1 MPVKTDVNPEELR
14 KGEERYRAFVQQSSE
29 GIWCFDVERPI
40 LVELPEDEQIRQCYR
55 FAYLAECNDA
65 MARMYGMDTAA
76 QLRGARLDDFMPETD
91 PYNIDFLKAFI
102 RSGYRLR
109 DAESHEVDK
118 DGRPKYFLN
127 NFFGIVEDGRLL
139 RAWGV
144 QRDVTEARRSQEALR
159 HSEER
164 YRRLVE
170 ILPDAVFILVG
181 GRFVFVNG
189 AAANLLGA
197 RCAADLVGRLVLEII
212 HPDYRDAV
220 EKRIRDLGEGK
231 PVTGMLPRKLLRLDG
246 TDVDVEV
253 AACDFEYHGKP
264 AVLAVAHDVTAR
276 LNLESQ
282 LRQSQKMEAV
292 GRLAGGVAH
301 DFNNLLTV
309 ITGRCN
315 LILRGIN
322 GNAAMR
328 QELEEV
334 RKAGERA
341 AALTRQ
347 LLAFS
352 RKQALQPKVIDL
364 NTVIEG
370 MSKLLHRLIGEDVE
384 LVSTL
389 AAGLRHVKAD
399 PGQIEQV
406 VMNLAVNARDA
417 MPGGGRLTIETS
429 NTRLDSSRLANLPA
443 ATAGDYVMVR
453 VSDTGKGMND
463 QVQSHVFE
471 PFFTMKEK
479 GEGTGLGL
487 ATVYGIVRQSGGH
500 IWLESAPGKGTTFI
514 FCLPAADE
522 ALDTEEPKESRGVLR
537 RGTETVLV
545 VEDEQVVRDLACDIL
560 RLSGYLVLSASS
572 CGEARKLS
580 AAHAGPIHL
589 LLADVVMPHMSGPE
603 LAGCL
608 TASRP
613 EMKILFMSGYA
624 REAMVHRGVLPPDS
638 PFLQK
643 PFAPD
648 ALSRRVREILD
659 TPDTLP

>member
-1 MPVKTDVNPEELR
+1 MPAKTDVNPEELR
-14 KGEERYRAFVQQSSE
+14 KSEERHRAFVEQSSE
-29 GIWCFDVERPI
+29 GIWCFDLERPI
-40 LVELPEDEQIRQCYR
+40 LVDLPDDEQVRQCYQS
-55 FAYLAECNDA
+55 AYLAECNDA
-65 MARMYGMDTAA
+65 MARMYGMDSAS
-76 QLRGARLDDFMPETD
+76 QLRGARLGDLMPETD
-91 PYNIDFLKAFI
+91 PHNISFLKAFI

-109 DAESHEVDK
+109 DAESHEVDA
-118 DGRPKYFLN
+118 DGRPKHFLN

-144 QRDVTEARRSQEALR
+144 QRDVTEARRSREALR
-159 HSEER
+159 QSEER
-164 YRRLVE
+164 YRQLVE
-170 ILPDAVFILVG
+170 ILPDAVFIHAD

-189 AAANLLGA
+189 AAVNLLGA
-197 RCAADLVGRLVLEII
+197 RCAADLVGRTVLDII
-212 HPDYRDAV
+212 HPEYRDMV
-220 EKRIRDLGEGK
+220 ERRIRDLGEGK

-246 TDVDVEV
+246 TDIDVEV
-253 AACDFEYHGKP
+253 AARDFQHHGKP
-264 AVLAVAHDVTAR
+264 AVLAVARDVTAR

-322 GNAAMR
+322 GNAGMR

-384 LVSTL
+384 LVSRL

-429 NTRLDSSRLANLPA
+429 NTRLDSPRLASLPA

-453 VSDTGKGMND
+453 VSDTGKGMSD
-463 QVQSHVFE
+463 QVQAHVFE

-500 IWLESAPGKGTTFI
+500 IWLESASGKGTTFTI
-514 FCLPAADE
+514 CLPAADE
-522 ALDTEEPKESRGVLR
+522 ALDAEEPKECREILR

-545 VEDEQVVRDLACDIL
+545 VEDEQVVRDLACDVL
-560 RLSGYLVLSASS
+560 RLSGYLVLSARS
-572 CGEARKLS
+572 CDEARRLS
-580 AAHAGPIHL
+580 AAHDGPIHL
-589 LLADVVMPHMSGPE
+589 MLADVVMPHMNGPE

-608 TASRP
+608 TTSRP
-613 EMKILFMSGYA
+613 GMKVLFMSGYTQ
-624 REAMVHRGVLPPDS
+624 EAMVHRGILPPG
-638 PFLQK
+638 PAFLPK

-659 TPDTLP
+659 SPEARP

>member
-1 MPVKTDVNPEELR
+1 MPAKTDVSPAELR
-14 KGEERYRAFVQQSSE
+14 KSEERYRAFVEQSSE

-65 MARMYGMDTAA
+65 MARMYGMDVAA
-76 QLRGARLDDFMPETD
+76 QLQGARLGDFMPASD
-91 PYNIDFLKAFI
+91 PHNISFLKAFI

-109 DAESHEVDK
+109 DAESHEVDRFGK
-118 DGRPKYFLN
+118 PNYFLN

-164 YRRLVE
+164 YRQLVE
-170 ILPDAVFILVG
+170 VLPDAVLIHSE
-181 GRFVFVNG
+181 GRFVFANN
-189 AAANLLGA
+189 AALELLGA
-197 RCAADLVGRLVLEII
+197 NGPADLVGRPILDIV
-212 HPDYRDAV
+212 HPDYREV
-220 EKRIRDLGEGK
+220 VKKRVQDLDQGRQATEM
-231 PVTGMLPRKLLRLDG
+231 PQQKLIRLDG
-246 TDVDVEV
+246 TSVDVEISGCRSSEQSKV
-253 AACDFEYHGKP
+253 
-264 AVLAVAHDVTAR
+264 AVLCVVRDITAR
-276 LNLESQ
+276 LNLEAQ

-315 LILRGIN
+315 LLLRGVN
-322 GNAAMR
+322 GNSGMR

-352 RKQALQPKVIDL
+352 RKQVLQPRVIDL
-364 NTVIEG
+364 NAVIEG
-370 MSKLLHRLIGEDVE
+370 MSKLLHRLIGEDIE
-384 LVSTL
+384 MVSTL
-389 AAGLRHVKAD
+389 APGLRHVKAD

-406 VMNLAVNARDA
+406 VMNLAVNSRDA

-429 NTRLDSSRLANLPA
+429 NTRLDSSRPANLPA
-443 ATAGDYVMVR
+443 PEAGDYVMLR

-471 PFFTMKEK
+471 PFFTMREK

-500 IWLESAPGKGTTFI
+500 IWLESAPGKGTTFTI
-514 FCLPAADE
+514 CLPAANE
-522 ALDTEEPKESRGVLR
+522 ALDAEEPKEPREVLR

-545 VEDEQVVRDLACDIL
+545 VEDEQVVRDLACDVL
-560 RLSGYLVLSASS
+560 RLSGYRVLSAST
-572 CGEARKLS
+572 CGEAQKLS
-580 AAHAGPIHL
+580 AAHGGPIHL
-589 LLADVVMPHMSGPE
+589 MLADVVMPHMSGPE
-603 LAGCL
+603 LAGSL
-608 TASRP
+608 TPSRP
-613 EMKILFMSGYA
+613 EMKILFMSGYTQ
-624 REAMVHRGVLPPDS
+624 EAMVHRGVLPPGRA
-638 PFLQK
+638 FLPK

-648 ALSRRVREILD
+648 ALSRRAREILD
-659 TPDTLP
+659 AAASRS